1 MQTQVTPKSLRTHI
15 AIMGKRNVGKSSILN
30 VITRQRAAIVSE
42 VAGTTTD
49 PVEKTM
55 ELFPLGPVVFID
67 TAGIDD
73 ESEIGSLRVDKSF
86 NVLNRSDIVVVVTE
100 ANSWGDYEKN
110 LITIIKDRNIPV
122 TVAINKVDLFYE
134 IKDITSW
141 LEKNNI
147 RYVKTSVISNEG
159 IKELS
164 QQIVDSAPADRFANS
179 SLMNGLISPKDLVLM
194 VGPLDMEAPVGRL
207 KLPQSQL
214 IRDCL
219 NLNACSI
226 TAKDTELDYLL
237 SSLINPPKM
246 VICESHIIETVANKV
261 SEDIWLTTFSILFA
275 RFKGD
280 ISVFIKGARELN
292 TLKKGDKVLI
302 AEACTH
308 SSIGE
313 DIGTIVLPQLI
324 NEMVGGE
331 VIFEICSGKDF
342 SYSDLRKYK
351 LIIHCGSCMLNRREL
366 MSRIRVAQNMGISI
380 TNYGLTIAYIKGLLD
395 RVIEPFTES
404 RESYTYY

>member
-15 AIMGKRNVGKSSILN
+15 AIIGKRNVGKSSILN
-30 VITRQRAAIVSE
+30 VLTRQQAAIVSE
-42 VAGTTTD
+42 IAGTTTD

-73 ESEIGSLRVDKSF
+73 EGKIGSLRVDKSF
-86 NVLNRSDIVVVVTE
+86 NVLNRSDMAVVVTE
-100 ANSWGDYEKN
+100 SNSWGDYEKN
-110 LITIIKDRNIPV
+110 LIAVIKNRNIPV
-122 TVAINKVDLFYE
+122 IVVVNKVDLFYE
-134 IKDITSW
+134 TKDIISW

-147 RYVKTSVISNEG
+147 RYVETSAISNKG

-164 QQIVDSAPADRFANS
+164 QQIADSAPSNLFDNL
-179 SLMNGLISPKDLVLM
+179 SLMGDLISPRDLVFM

-219 NLNACSI
+219 DHNACCI
-226 TAKDTELDYLL
+226 TAKDTELGYLL
-237 SSLINPPKM
+237 SSLTNLPKI

-261 SEDIWLTTFSILFA
+261 PKDIWLTTFSVLFG
-275 RFKGD
+275 RLKGD
-280 ISVFIKGARELN
+280 IKVFIEGARKLN
-292 TLKKGDKVLI
+292 TLRKGDKVLI

-308 SSIGE
+308 PPIGE
-313 DIGTIVLPQLI
+313 DIGTTVLPRLI

-331 VIFEICSGKDF
+331 VIFEMCSGKDF
-342 SYSDLRKYK
+342 FYSDLKKYK
-351 LIIHCGSCMLNRREL
+351 LVIHCGSCMLNRREV
-366 MSRIRVAQNMGISI
+366 MSRIKASRNIGIPI
-380 TNYGLTIAYIKGLLD
+380 TNYGLTIAYIKGLID
-395 RVIEPFTES
+395 RVIEPFIES
-404 RESYTYY
+404 RNLYTYC

>member
-15 AIMGKRNVGKSSILN
+15 ALMGKRNVGKSSILN
-30 VITRQRAAIVSE
+30 VITRQQAAIVSE
-42 VAGTTTD
+42 IAGTTTD

>member
-100 ANSWGDYEKN
+100 GNSWGDYEKN
-110 LITIIKDRNIPV
+110 LITTIKDRNIPV

-134 IKDITSW
+134 TKDITSW

-179 SLMNGLISPKDLVLM
+179 SLMNGLISPRDLVLM

-219 NLNACSI
+219 DHNACCV

-237 SSLINPPKM
+237 SSLTNPPKM
-246 VICESHIIETVANKV
+246 VICESHIIEAVANKV
-261 SEDIWLTTFSILFA
+261 SEDIWLTTFSVLFA

-280 ISVFIKGARELN
+280 ISVFIKGARKLS
-292 TLKKGDKVLI
+292 TLEKGDKVLI

-308 SSIGE
+308 SPIGE
-313 DIGTIVLPQLI
+313 DIATAVLPMLI
-324 NEMVGGE
+324 NDMVGGE
-331 VIFEICSGKDF
+331 VVFEIRSGNDF

-366 MSRIRVAQNMGISI
+366 MSRIRAAQNMGIPI
-380 TNYGLTIAYIKGLLD
+380 TNYGLTIACIKGLLD

-404 RESYTYY
+404 RKLYTC